1 MLRGDIME
9 TRGYRVFY
17 LDLEE
22 DINSLLSELGQ
33 TTAEKIALVLHQRS
47 NIFYSRI
54 NIQLLE
60 KYLRDWKK
68 ELVFISTEDRLIRL
82 ALESSILIYPDLDAL
97 ENDEP
102 ITNINEPLVTSLDT
116 EVLLPDVVASSTE
129 DDEFYTPEPSTYR
142 GQRPRKRWRGRI
154 FAALFV
160 ILLLVGLGWVYFN
173 FSIVTV
179 EVTPTITK
187 CEQKFNLIAIDN
199 LDQINVSE
207 SRIPLETLGVTVNG
221 SVKVATSGRSLIG
234 YTRAEGVIHFI
245 NKKERSVHI
254 PTGTVVKTGTGTQ
267 FKTTQE
273 VTVPAI
279 QVEKMGSINLGY
291 RAGQAEANI
300 VALEPGS
307 QGNVSGDRIKHFLGK
322 DYGVEVI
329 NIEATK
335 GGRDREEMV
344 VTQKDLDNAM
354 STLEEELK
362 NQIVDE
368 LSRKLGN
375 TYIRLKDTFHF
386 ELLEVGINHHVDE
399 KAEELVA
406 KGEMMATGY
415 VLMKEDLSL
424 ISRELYMTGI
434 PQYHSLYSKDI
445 QLSLD
450 QVTLQEDDKV
460 QIQLTA
466 AGFLRAEIQPTEIIE
481 TLKGQTVEYANNLL
495 RKMEDIKYFEIFAE
509 DKIRIP
515 RFSFG
520 IRVVVREPAD
530 LEEGSI

>member
-1 MLRGDIME
+1 ME
-9 TRGYRVFY
+9 IRGYRIFY
-17 LDLEE
+17 LDPEE

-33 TTAEKIALVLHQRS
+33 TTAQKIALVLHQRS

-60 KYLRDWKK
+60 KYLRDWEK
-68 ELVFISTEDRLIRL
+68 ELVFISTEDRLIRF
-82 ALESSILIYPDLDAL
+82 ALESTIQIYPDLDAL

-102 ITNINEPLVTSLDT
+102 ITDINEPLVTSLDT
-116 EVLLPDVVASSTE
+116 EVLLPDLVASSTE
-129 DDEFYTPEPSTYR
+129 DDDEFYEMESSTYR
-142 GQRPRKRWRGRI
+142 GQRRRKSWRGRI
-154 FAALFV
+154 FAALFAIV
-160 ILLLVGLGWVYFN
+160 LLVGLGWIYFN

-187 CEQKFNLIAIDN
+187 WEQKFNLTAIDD
-199 LDQINVSE
+199 LDQINVTE
-207 SRIPLETLGVTVNG
+207 SRVPLETLGVTVTG
-221 SVKVATSGRSLIG
+221 SVEVATTGRSLIG

-245 NKKERSVHI
+245 NKKEKPVRI
-254 PTGTVVKTGTGTQ
+254 PSGTVLKTGTGTQ
-267 FKTTQE
+267 FKTIQE

-279 QVEKMGSINLGY
+279 QVEKMGSVNLGY

-300 VALEPGS
+300 VALQPGS
-307 QGNVSGDRIKHFLGK
+307 QGNVSNDRIKQFVGK

-362 NQIVDE
+362 YQIANE
-368 LSRKLGN
+368 LSKKLGN

-386 ELLEVGINHHVDE
+386 ELQEVEINHHVDE

-424 ISRELYMTGI
+424 ISRELYMMGI
-434 PQYHSLYSKDI
+434 PQFHSLYSKDI
-445 QLSLD
+445 QISLD
-450 QVTLQEDDKV
+450 QVALQEDDTV
-460 QIQLTA
+460 QIHLTA
-466 AGFLRAEIQPTEIIE
+466 TGLLRAEIQPTEIVE
-481 TLKGQTVEYANNLL
+481 TLKGQTVEYANGLL